1 MGEGIIFKDALEAGG
16 GGGSLPAAVLEAL
29 LLFGVSGP
37 CDVRSGTPCQ
47 AGFGGELWAKR
58 KRKASSH
65 QYLKG

>member
-37 CDVRSGTPCQ
+37 CDMWSGTPCQ
-47 AGFGGELWAKR
+47 AGFGGEL
-58 KRKASSH
+58 
-65 QYLKG
+65 

>member
-1 MGEGIIFKDALEAGG
+1 ML
-16 GGGSLPAAVLEAL
+16 LRQAAVVARSQQLSL
-29 LLFGVSGP
+29 KLCCFFGVSGP